1 MTVYR
6 RPAKWMRIL
15 VKKYLRNNVD
25 NGVVINGEFIRNG
38 KFRGELAKEIMVG
51 FFFGNDL

>member
-25 NGVVINGEFIRNG
+25 NGVVKTGNLYEMGN
-38 KFRGELAKEIMVG
+38 
-51 FFFGNDL
+51 FGVS